1 MTRCTIAADTS
12 KCTAAD
18 GDFSDARAIAAHKVS
33 VIGASGAH
41 NLAAGHI
48 HCHQVQITGE
58 G

>member
-18 GDFSDARAIAAHKVS
+18 GDFSDARAIASNKVS
-33 VIGASGAH
+33 IIGGNTSGGA
-41 NLAAGHI
+41 LYVQ
-48 HCHQVQITGE
+48 QVQITGE